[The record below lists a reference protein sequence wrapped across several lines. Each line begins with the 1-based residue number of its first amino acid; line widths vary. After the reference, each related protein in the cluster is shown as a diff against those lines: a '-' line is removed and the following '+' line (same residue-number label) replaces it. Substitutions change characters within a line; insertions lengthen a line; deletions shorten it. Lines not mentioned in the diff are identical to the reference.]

1 MMEMTDKRAQN
12 IDKRWKKND
21 GRTRLAELLM
31 LNPDNGGSR
40 QKVDS
45 FLDALLRLVR
55 TRRRTMLVGFG
66 VFEWRRWKH
75 PIPTGKTVETWRL
88 AFKPSK
94 YVRGRKWK

>member
-1 MMEMTDKRAQN
+1 MDRTKN
-12 IDKRWKKND
+12 LDKRWKNGD
-21 GRTRLAELLM
+21 GRLRLAEMLV
-31 LNPDNGGSR
+31 LNPDSGCAR

-45 FLDALLRLVR
+45 FLGALLELVR
-55 TRRRTMLVGFG
+55 TRRRTVFVGFG